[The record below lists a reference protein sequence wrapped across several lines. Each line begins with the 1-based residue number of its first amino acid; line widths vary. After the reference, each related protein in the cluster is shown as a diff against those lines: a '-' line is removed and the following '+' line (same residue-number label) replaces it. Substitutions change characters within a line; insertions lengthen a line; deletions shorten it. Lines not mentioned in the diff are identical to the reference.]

1 MALKKNKFN
10 VTGQDKTIVQ
20 LKRIRGQV
28 DGLIRMYQA
37 ERPCIEIAQQI
48 TAARNSLSRVA
59 RDVLS
64 TAADHC
70 LQEKDQKQLNSIL
83 KELLK

>member
-1 MALKKNKFN
+1 MALAKNKLTLVKKDN
-10 VTGQDKTIVQ
+10 TTTQ

-28 DGLIRMYQA
+28 DGLIRMYEN

-64 TAADHC
+64 NAADQC
-70 LQEKDQKQLNSIL
+70 IRDKDQKQLNLIL

>member
-1 MALKKNKFN
+1 MAFIRNKISLSKK
-10 VTGQDKTIVQ
+10 DKTTSQ

-28 DGLIRMYQA
+28 NGLIRMYED

-64 TAADHC
+64 NAADQC
-70 LQEKDQKQLNSIL
+70 VKDKDQKQLNLIL

>member
-1 MALKKNKFN
+1 MAFIRNKISLSKK
-10 VTGQDKTIVQ
+10 DKTTSQ

-28 DGLIRMYQA
+28 NGLIRMYED

-64 TAADHC
+64 NAADQC
-70 LQEKDQKQLNSIL
+70 IRDKDQKQLNLIL
-83 KELLK
+83 KELLR

>member
-1 MALKKNKFN
+1 MALTKNKLSLSKKDN
-10 VTGQDKTIVQ
+10 TTTQ

-28 DGLIRMYQA
+28 DGLIRMYEN

-64 TAADHC
+64 NAADQC
-70 LQEKDQKQLNSIL
+70 IRDKDQKQLNLIL

>member
-1 MALKKNKFN
+1 MALAKNKLSLAKKDN
-10 VTGQDKTIVQ
+10 TTTQ

-28 DGLIRMYQA
+28 DGLIRMYEN

-64 TAADHC
+64 NAADQC
-70 LQEKDQKQLNSIL
+70 IRDKDQKQLNLIL

>member
-1 MALKKNKFN
+1 MALAKNKLTLAKKDN
-10 VTGQDKTIVQ
+10 TTTQ

-28 DGLIRMYQA
+28 DGLIRMYEN

-64 TAADHC
+64 NAADQC
-70 LQEKDQKQLNSIL
+70 IRDKDQKQLNLIL

>member
-1 MALKKNKFN
+1 MAFIRNKIFLSKK
-10 VTGQDKTIVQ
+10 DKTTSQ

-28 DGLIRMYQA
+28 NGLIRMYED

-64 TAADHC
+64 NAADQC
-70 LQEKDQKQLNSIL
+70 IRDKDQKQLNLIL
-83 KELLK
+83 KELLR

>member
-1 MALKKNKFN
+1 MAFKNIITIN
-10 VTGQDKTIVQ
+10 TENKTIAQ

-37 ERPCIEIAQQI
+37 ERSCVEIAQQI
-48 TAARNSLSRVA
+48 TAVRNSLARVS
-59 RDVLS
+59 RDVL
-64 TAADHC
+64 TQAADQC
-70 LQEKDQKQLNSIL
+70 INEREQKQLNSIL